1 MIWLYLGSKRQNR
14 ALASAR
20 CTFLDDNKVSYL
32 VGKHEIF
39 DLPCKNQGVLSMVS
53 AVLGR
58 HFGQDGLLGALVG
71 FGGVFGAWSL
81 LQQEEQEILDL
92 PCKK

>member
-53 AVLGR
+53 GVLGS
-58 HFGQDGLLGALVG
+58 HFAQDGLLGPLAGLW
-71 FGGVFGAWSL
+71 GGLWG
-81 LQQEEQEILDL
+81 LQPPSARGTRNL
-92 PCKK
+92 

>member
-1 MIWLYLGSKRQNR
+1 M
-14 ALASAR
+14 
-20 CTFLDDNKVSYL
+20 DDNKVSYL

-71 FGGVFGAWSL
+71 LGGVFGAWSL

>member
-20 CTFLDDNKVSYL
+20 CTFWDNKKVSYL

-53 AVLGR
+53 GVLGS
-58 HFGQDGLLGALVG
+58 HLAQDGLFGALAG
-71 FGGVFGAWSL
+71 LGGGLWGLESPSARGTRN
-81 LQQEEQEILDL
+81 
-92 PCKK
+92 P

>member
-1 MIWLYLGSKRQNR
+1 
-14 ALASAR
+14 
-20 CTFLDDNKVSYL
+20 
-32 VGKHEIF
+32 
-39 DLPCKNQGVLSMVS
+39 MVS

-58 HFGQDGLLGALVG
+58 PFGQDGLIGALVG
-71 FGGVFGAWSL
+71 LGGVIGACSL